1 MQEGLVV
8 DRHEVQ
14 LFNFRDCQRSQADS
28 VLGTDELAPT
38 TGARRDDE
46 LGHFALEVTDPGQQ
60 TFQMDDFDAA
70 PLLHSLGCTAVDFDW
85 VHGQLVCPDFVQV
98 IFQVVQLVTGNELG
112 DCVRLRLLGGV
123 GWGG

>member
-46 LGHFALEVTDPGQQ
+46 FGHVALQLSHPSLQ

-70 PLLHSLGCTAVDFDW
+70 PLLHSDGCAAMHFVLFQR
-85 VHGQLVCPDFVQV
+85 QLVGPD
-98 IFQVVQLVTGNELG
+98 VVDV
-112 DCVRLRLLGGV
+112 LLAS
-123 GWGG
+123 